1 MPEEVL
7 VPEVGVEK
15 SVSVETGT
23 GSGVRPEIKP
33 EANPEKMRDQSAE
46 QYAKILS
53 RVSTTTASDDTQVAE
68 DVVAL
73 GEFAVS
79 AEAAVTRLVSLAE
92 TKGVVHA
99 VAVAKKLGDYY
110 VLDVMHDELAD
121 KLYEALLAKGLVQAE
136 V

>member
-15 SVSVETGT
+15 SVSIETGT
-23 GSGVRPEIKP
+23 GSGVRSEIKP

-79 AEAAVTRLVSLAE
+79 AEATITRLVSLAE

-121 KLYEALLAKGLVQAE
+121 KLYEALLAKGLVQTE

>member
-15 SVSVETGT
+15 AVSVEAGI
-23 GSGVRPEIKP
+23 GSGVRPEGKP
-33 EANPEKMRDQSAE
+33 EANKEKLRDQSAE

-53 RVSTTTASDDTQVAE
+53 RVSTTSVSDDTKVAE

-79 AEAAVTRLVSLAE
+79 AEATVTRLVSLAE

-121 KLYEALLAKGLVQAE
+121 KLYEALLAKGLVRAE
-136 V
+136 G